1 MVSNNERRV
10 EPRLRYNWPVWFAED
25 FNDELT
31 QGQMIDVSSG
41 GAAFSCYADRA
52 PYAGDS
58 ITARF
63 SVPKYTGRHNFDMAN
78 FVRHGKICRVEEISP
93 FIRRVAVQFA
103 EPLPFIPAESEKM
116 DNMMAVEEQTA
127 AM

>member
-1 MVSNNERRV
+1 MVGHNDRRV

-41 GAAFSCYADRA
+41 GAAFSCYADKA
-52 PYAGDS
+52 PFAGDA

-63 SVPKYTGRHNFDMAN
+63 SVPKYTDCQHFDMAN
-78 FVRHGKICRVEEISP
+78 FVRHGKICRVEKIGP
-93 FIRRVAVQFA
+93 FVRRVAVQFA
-103 EPLPFIPAESEKM
+103 EPLPFKPAEAEKL
-116 DNMMAVEEQTA
+116 DNMMAVEQTA
-127 AM
+127 

>member
-1 MVSNNERRV
+1 MVSNTERRV

-25 FNDELT
+25 FADELT

-103 EPLPFIPAESEKM
+103 EPLPFQPADSEKM
-116 DNMMAVEEQTA
+116 DNMMAVEESATV
-127 AM
+127 